1 MDNQFFASYVLLVS
15 AILFLVWKYSQRI
28 PQFPLP
34 PGPRQWPLIGN
45 YHQLPVLHPWKTY
58 AEWAKVYG
66 PVTHLRFFSKT
77 TIILNTGK
85 AAIDLLEARSS
96 LYSDRPVW
104 VMGALAGRQNSAFH
118 ISYDH
123 PRFRSYRKMLHSGL
137 NARAIDSYRP
147 IQEAELRSL
156 MQNLSQTPDK
166 FISHLRRNA
175 AGVVLKVAYG
185 YEVSPDNDHF
195 INSIENFFSENEKAL
210 GRPYLVDFVP
220 LLRFLPEWLPFVK
233 FKRIAREYKSL
244 NVEGMTYNWA
254 KKLIAS
260 GNYMDSFVSHFLQRE
275 GQLRS
280 PGEEEEDAIKWCS
293 AALYL
298 GGADTTV
305 SVMTSFFYLMA
316 VYPDVQK
323 RAQAEIENTLGAG
336 HLPTLDDRDA
346 MPFVRALIKEVIRW
360 GPVAPL
366 GLRHRAKE
374 DDVYSGFHIPKD
386 ATVIAN
392 IWGITHDPELYADPH
407 TFKPDRHLGAHP
419 ETDPYKFVFGFGR
432 RACPGVYLAELS
444 LFLNISNILATSN
457 IGKPMD
463 SLGHDEIAPEMDW
476 TNATVTHLKPFKCT
490 ITPRSPHV
498 LSYL

>member
-1 MDNQFFASYVLLVS
+1 MGSQFFASYILLVS

-58 AEWAKVYG
+58 AEWAKVYDHSKG

-85 AAIDLLEARSS
+85 AAIDLLESRSS

-137 NARAIDSYRP
+137 NARAINSYRP

-260 GNYMDSFVSHFLQRE
+260 GNYMDSF

-298 GGADTTV
+298 EARAGGD
-305 SVMTSFFYLMA
+305 
-316 VYPDVQK
+316 
-323 RAQAEIENTLGAG
+323 RAHRRGG

-366 GLRHRAKE
+366 GLRHRRKE

-392 IWGITHDPELYADPH
+392 IWGITHDPELYSDPH
-407 TFKPDRHLGAHP
+407 TFKPERHLGPHP

-444 LFLNISNILATSN
+444 LFLNISNILATFN
-457 IGKPMD
+457 IGKPVD
-463 SLGHDEIAPEMDW
+463 SLGYEIAPEMEW
-476 TNATVTHLKPFKCT
+476 TNATVTHLKPFNCT
-490 ITPRSPHV
+490 ITPRSHHV
-498 LSYL
+498 LSYISDL